1 MYKILIADD
10 EDIIRRGLAGMVS
23 QHPKL
28 EVAALAEDGE
38 IALEQAAKTRPDLTL
53 VDINM
58 PFVDG
63 FAFIKEAKQLLPDA
77 EIIIVTGYDDFAFAQ
92 KALQLGVADYLLK
105 PIMEEPFFAV
115 LDKAISRLDDRAT
128 SRRYMDWLTQQLERN
143 RPSLLNDF
151 FRRWLRGSMD
161 RLEIEDRMKYL
172 DIQIPLP
179 YWVTVLHLRNDPS
192 QKASITD
199 WEPELLLYGC
209 DNIVQEV
216 FAPYCP
222 VLTFQTEDSALAM
235 ISEVLPQDR
244 WEKLA
249 HELVTPIEGHLLLK
263 VELVQ
268 RKGVSLSEFPEVVE
282 QAMQEYKA
290 HQRYSDMVTEAIRI
304 IDRRWGNSD
313 FSLQAAADALY
324 VTPQ

>member
-38 IALEQAAKTRPDLTL
+38 IALEQAARTRPDLML

-63 FAFIKEAKQLLPDA
+63 FAFIKEAKQLLPEA

-115 LDKAISRLDDRAT
+115 LDKAISRLDNRAT
-128 SRRYMDWLTQQLERN
+128 SRKYINWLTQQLERN
-143 RPSLLNDF
+143 RPSLLGDF

-161 RLEIEDRMKYL
+161 QLDAVSEHSDSPSLLGDGFASAQRSDAEGQHHGLGAGAAALRLRQHCSGGICFL
-172 DIQIPLP
+172 LP
-179 YWVTVLHLRNDPS
+179 G
-192 QKASITD
+192 A
-199 WEPELLLYGC
+199 
-209 DNIVQEV
+209 
-216 FAPYCP
+216 
-222 VLTFQTEDSALAM
+222 
-235 ISEVLPQDR
+235 
-244 WEKLA
+244 
-249 HELVTPIEGHLLLK
+249 
-263 VELVQ
+263 
-268 RKGVSLSEFPEVVE
+268 
-282 QAMQEYKA
+282 
-290 HQRYSDMVTEAIRI
+290 
-304 IDRRWGNSD
+304 D
-313 FSLQAAADALY
+313 FSDGGLGSCYDLGGASPGA
-324 VTPQ
+324 VGGIGP